1 MHIGEHA
8 NIRLTNAVAR
18 VIDKGGC
25 DLDIDIEGR
34 RIGQIAKARIIWHHG
49 MNGAVVF
56 KDCRFSHGDLF
67 ELQCDFVFVLYF
79 LSQRSSGIARSTHES
94 IRRGSGETRC
104 RR

>member
-8 NIRLTNAVAR
+8 NIRLANAVAR
-18 VIDKGGC
+18 VINEGSR

-34 RIGQIAKARIIWHHG
+34 RISQIAKARIIRHHG

-56 KDCRFSHGDLF
+56 KDSRFSHRDFF
-67 ELQCDFVFVLYF
+67 ELKCNFVFVLYF
-79 LSQRSSGIARSTHES
+79 LSESRGGITGSAHEGIGGS
-94 IRRGSGETRC
+94 SGETRC